1 MNGTDIIEQAESN
14 NRGDPGSV
22 VQDTF
27 CAVAAELERLR
38 TRSGENYASAYES
51 YSVLMKALEDR
62 TAVEKDLKD
71 AVKQLW
77 DGVKR
82 EDGPTTGAYLREI
95 GRVAR
100 ESAMAWIRVAAIAEK
115 AIGSI

>member
-1 MNGTDIIEQAESN
+1 MNEKNLIEQAETDPEY
-14 NRGDPGSV
+14 DPGSV
-22 VQDTF
+22 ALDTF
-27 CAVAAELERLR
+27 HAVAAELERLR
-38 TRSGENYASAYES
+38 WRSGENYASAYES

-82 EDGPTTGAYLREI
+82 EDGPTTAAYLKEI
-95 GRVAR
+95 ERVAR
-100 ESAMAWIRVAAIAEK
+100 ESAMAWIRVAAIAQK
-115 AIGSI
+115 AVGSI